1 MKKVA
6 GTLKLAQAEY
16 RELEAFSKFG
26 SDLDAATKNILDKG
40 ARNVEILKQPQYSPV
55 SVERQ
60 IAIIACGTRGLLQKV
75 PINRIRDFEDEFLS
89 HLELNH
95 KDLLADLRKG
105 KLDDEILSTIDSV
118 AKEISAKYIK

>member
-55 SVERQ
+55 PVEKQ
-60 IAIIACGTRGLLQKV
+60 IAIIACGTRGLLQKLPV
-75 PINRIRDFEDEFLS
+75 SSIHDFEVEFLHTLEVS
-89 HLELNH
+89 HKE
-95 KDLLADLRKG
+95 LLADLKQG
-105 KLDDEILSTIDSV
+105 KLDDQILAKIDSV
-118 AKEISAKYIK
+118 AKDTAAKYIK